1 MAENLKAA
9 LFALD
14 IAIQTEKDGRD
25 FYLRA
30 AESTQDERGRALF
43 QRLADDELAH
53 KEMLEKRKE
62 SLVQSGKWLPFEES
76 VGVSVPSTSIF
87 AEPLGEGELNARTTD
102 LSALRVAYL
111 LERDAVEFY
120 SRAAQQ
126 TDDPEGKKMYLALV
140 EMEKM
145 HEETLKAE
153 YQWLSEQFKLTM
165 GFAPF

>member
-1 MAENLKAA
+1 MTENLKAA

-14 IAIQTEKDGRD
+14 MAIQTEKDGRD

-30 AESTQDERGRALF
+30 AESAQDEGGRAMF
-43 QRLADDELAH
+43 RRLADDELEH
-53 KEMLEKRKE
+53 KALLEKQRE
-62 SLVQSGKWLPFEES
+62 SLAQDGKWLPFEGD
-76 VGVSVPSTSIF
+76 VGHRVPSAPIF
-87 AEPLGEGELNARTTD
+87 ARPLGDAELHARTSD
-102 LSALRVAYL
+102 VSALRLAYL

-120 SRAAQQ
+120 ERAAEQ

-145 HEETLKAE
+145 HEETLKTE
-153 YQWLSEQFKLTM
+153 YRWLSEQFKLTM

>member
-1 MAENLKAA
+1 MAENLNAA

-14 IAIQTEKDGRD
+14 MAIQTEKDGRD

-30 AESTQDERGRALF
+30 SEATQDERGNALF
-43 QRLADDELAH
+43 RRLADEELEH
-53 KEMLEKRKE
+53 KAMLEKQRE
-62 SLVQSGKWLPFEES
+62 SLTRDGKWLPFEED
-76 VGVSVPSTSIF
+76 VSAAQPSAPIF
-87 AEPLGEGELNARTTD
+87 SRPLGDAELHARTSD
-102 LSALRVAYL
+102 VSALRVAYL

-120 SRAAQQ
+120 SRAAEQ

-145 HEETLKAE
+145 HEQTLKAE
-153 YQWLSEQFKLTM
+153 YRWLSEQFKLTM